1 MSARRERGAP
11 RAHSTARAR
20 ARTQLLR
27 ADAGC
32 ARPGSD
38 GAWTDACTLASMSTT
53 IDESRTAVTLINTFD
68 VEPHKQDELVE
79 LLERAAVEVFQYL
92 DGFISSN
99 IHRGLDG
106 KHVAA
111 YAQWARREDT
121 SPSLA
126 AHSPW

>member
-1 MSARRERGAP
+1 
-11 RAHSTARAR
+11 
-20 ARTQLLR
+20 
-27 ADAGC
+27 
-32 ARPGSD
+32 
-38 GAWTDACTLASMSTT
+38 MSTT

-99 IHRGLDG
+99 IHPGLDG

-111 YAQWARREDT
+111 YAQWARREDFEAM
-121 SPSLA
+121 LA
-126 AHSPW
+126 HPKVQEHVRIANTLGRSAPLL